1 MINATF
7 GTYVPGHLKHGSP
20 ASEGVLSSIG
30 NLLMGIKMN
39 PELDFHEA
47 ILLLNR
53 LEMALSVR
61 RSPLDIYLESE
72 Y

>member
-7 GTYVPGHLKHGSP
+7 GTLCTGTPKHGSP
-20 ASEGVLSSIG
+20 AWEGVLSSIG
-30 NLLMGIKMN
+30 YLLMGIKMN